1 MPLDPEIDPKVAEV
15 SLNQSEA
22 EQIQLAAMAAAAAG
36 SPGRPDDYA
45 SFIEQ
50 AVAHQQA
57 EQQHDQQQRHQ
68 DSQEP
73 SNIVTLPSN
82 LHQPMTTT
90 ELALKALN
98 GSSTVT
104 DRTPG
109 PFTDVKNDISIS
121 DRYDAESNDSHLNFV
136 SMDAGTSKDQPI
148 NRPNPSSVSS
158 PLESSSDHNYSES
171 IISKFR
177 LDSLPVIGPGS
188 RGGKVRLRGGKHP
201 QLIRDRRTNHQL
213 KGFKTIFEN
222 PSSREIVTVIDDRN
236 ENFGVK
242 NDTSKNTEKFISP
255 EPANHPRII
264 LEDYN
269 SIVTRGITTARD
281 DAPKRGRGPSKKRL
295 LEMGISVTPVVKKL
309 RGRPKG
315 SKNRATKSS
324 YESGTKEDL
333 GFDPRDPA
341 ILAIAESVESGLEH
355 HPIALGYPIR
365 PTSIARDIL
374 YISGVV
380 KQIRPD
386 LPLSAQDF
394 EAGLQVNNDITVNEP
409 SSLANEAQVSLGQSY
424 PLGDASETMK
434 IVYGILV
441 ASILDIQQSNL
452 DSGDYPKYLQLL
464 SEGISS
470 FDLGLVGNNLDKALF
485 HQGLEELSGKQRLK
499 LLTSLA
505 QLAAVKNFG
514 DDFDPVQ
521 QFEIL
526 RLGTVGTFYLAKSA
540 GHFKM
545 YTQLP
550 AAVRVENIWASS
562 VIVKEPFTRNN
573 DLWFEVCENKEEL
586 SKFIAYLSFRLSP
599 YSTQD
604 MKEFSSLIERRTIRN
619 SALAGALTKFVEH
632 LKDFRKQLL

>member
-1 MPLDPEIDPKVAEV
+1 MPLDPEIDPKVTEV
-15 SLNQSEA
+15 GLNQSEA

-57 EQQHDQQQRHQ
+57 EQQHNQQQRHQ

-98 GSSTVT
+98 GSSNVT
-104 DRTPG
+104 ERTPG
-109 PFTDVKNDISIS
+109 PFNDVKNDIPIPS
-121 DRYDAESNDSHLNFV
+121 RYDAESNDSHLDFV
-136 SMDAGTSKDQPI
+136 SMDPGTSKDQSI
-148 NRPNPSSVSS
+148 NRPNLSSVSS

-236 ENFGVK
+236 ENYK
-242 NDTSKNTEKFISP
+242 DKSDTSKNTEEFIPSD
-255 EPANHPRII
+255 PANHPRII

-315 SKNRATKSS
+315 SKNRAAKSS
-324 YESGTKEDL
+324 FDLGTKEDFSL
-333 GFDPRDPA
+333 NPWDPA

-374 YISGVV
+374 YISGVI

-386 LPLSAQDF
+386 LPLSPQDF
-394 EAGLQVNNDITVNEP
+394 EAGLQLNNEPTVDEP
-409 SSLANEAQVSLGQSY
+409 SSLANIAQLCLAQSY
-424 PLGDASETMK
+424 PLGNASETMK
-434 IVYGILV
+434 IVYGVLV
-441 ASILDIQQSNL
+441 ASILDMPQGTL
-452 DSGDYPKYLQLL
+452 DSGDYSKYLQLL
-464 SEGISS
+464 SERISVS
-470 FDLGLVGNNLDKALF
+470 GLELNGFSLDKPFLN
-485 HQGLEELSGKQRLK
+485 QGLDDLSPNERLK

-505 QLAAVKNFG
+505 QLAAGKNFG

-545 YTQLP
+545 YTKLP
-550 AAVRVENIWASS
+550 AAVRVENIWAST
-562 VIVKEPFTRNN
+562 VIVTESLTRKN
-573 DLWFEVCENKEEL
+573 DLWYEVCENKEEL
-586 SKFIAYLSFRLSP
+586 STFIAYLSFRVSP
-599 YSTQD
+599 YSKQN
-604 MKEFSSLIERRTIRN
+604 MKEFSSLIPKRTIRN